1 MTEEAKNSEKA
12 TGTSNSASSATGP
25 GAGRTSQAAGKKT
38 TAAAGRATEGDIHTA
53 EAAKSSASD
62 AQEATAAGTRSI
74 STATQQVSRAATAG
88 VESGKRAAAS
98 VGGKVTSGALTIW
111 TAVKHRNAVVAGAGA
126 TVVGVAFAAG
136 RHTAKRKLGPVTR
149 LTGGRI

>member
-1 MTEEAKNSEKA
+1 MTEETRNSEKA
-12 TGTSNSASSATGP
+12 TGKSNSASSATGP
-25 GAGRTSQAAGKKT
+25 GAGRTPRSAGKKT
-38 TAAAGRATEGDIHTA
+38 TAAAGRAKQGSAHAA
-53 EAAKSSASD
+53 EAAKASASD
-62 AQEATAAGTRSI
+62 AEETTAAGTRSI

-98 VGGKVTSGALTIW
+98 VGGKVTAGALTIW

-136 RHTAKRKLGPVTR
+136 RHTAKQKLGPVTR

>member
-1 MTEEAKNSEKA
+1 MTEEARNSEKA
-12 TGTSNSASSATGP
+12 TGKSNSASSAGP
-25 GAGRTSQAAGKKT
+25 GAGRTTRSAGKKT
-38 TAAAGRATEGDIHTA
+38 TAAAGRAKQGSAHAA
-53 EAAKSSASD
+53 EAAKASASD

-88 VESGKRAAAS
+88 EESGKRAAAS
-98 VGGKVTSGALTIW
+98 VGGKVTSGVLTIW

-136 RHTAKRKLGPVTR
+136 RHTAKQKLGPVTR

>member
-1 MTEEAKNSEKA
+1 MTEETRNSEKA
-12 TGTSNSASSATGP
+12 TGKSNSASSATGP
-25 GAGRTSQAAGKKT
+25 GAGRTTRSAGKKT
-38 TAAAGRATEGDIHTA
+38 TAAAGRAKQGSAHAA
-53 EAAKSSASD
+53 EAAKSSAAD
-62 AQEATAAGTRSI
+62 AQDATVAGTRSI

-88 VESGKRAAAS
+88 MESGKRAAAS
-98 VGGKVTSGALTIW
+98 VGGKVTTGALTIW

-136 RHTAKRKLGPVTR
+136 RHTAKQKLGPVTR

>member
-1 MTEEAKNSEKA
+1 MACTRTARSPTS
-12 TGTSNSASSATGP
+12 TGSAHA
-25 GAGRTSQAAGKKT
+25 
-38 TAAAGRATEGDIHTA
+38 A
-53 EAAKSSASD
+53 EAAKASASD

-136 RHTAKRKLGPVTR
+136 RHTAKQKLGPVTR